1 MRTTLE
7 RKILIVDD
15 EKDIVDLLKYN
26 LEKEGYEVITA
37 LDGQTA
43 IEYSSQNP
51 DLILLDVML
60 PEVDGFEVIK
70 MIKKQKDTENIPV
83 IFLTA
88 KGSEIDE
95 VLGLELGAD
104 DYIVKP
110 ISIPKLLA
118 RVKTVLKKYGS
129 RKEITS
135 TKKTIKIGVLEI
147 DPVKYR
153 VFIDQKEIFFPK
165 KEFEL
170 LYYLAQN
177 TGKILTREN
186 ILNSVW
192 GSNVY
197 VVDRT
202 IDVHIRKI
210 REKMGKYGDYIETI
224 KSVGYR
230 MKEL

>member
-1 MRTTLE
+1 ME

>member
-197 VVDRT
+197 IVDRT

>member
-1 MRTTLE
+1 MRATLE

-129 RKEITS
+129 RKETTS